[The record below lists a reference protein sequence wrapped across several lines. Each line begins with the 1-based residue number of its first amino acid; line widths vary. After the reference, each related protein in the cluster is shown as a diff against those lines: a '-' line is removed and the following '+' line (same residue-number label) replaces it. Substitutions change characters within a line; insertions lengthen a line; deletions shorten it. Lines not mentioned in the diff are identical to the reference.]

1 MNSMY
6 MYLFLQNQFK
16 WILDKSRPGGSRA
29 VTHERLVLKQEKTDP
44 VNCLPEISFHRFA
57 MRQLLRSPSHY
68 NTESYGKSRTKYL
81 ISDCILGGSCR
92 MEYTGVFLMLSC
104 TFLIWKKNGVF
115 RHKFNRP
122 AFCLESDSYFRF

>member
-16 WILDKSRPGGSRA
+16 WILDKSRPGGSHA
-29 VTHERLVLKQEKTDP
+29 VTHERLVLKPEKTDP
-44 VNCLPEISFHRFA
+44 VNRLPEISFHRFA

-92 MEYTGVFLMLSC
+92 MEYTGVFL
-104 TFLIWKKNGVF
+104 T
-115 RHKFNRP
+115 
-122 AFCLESDSYFRF
+122 AYSDTSSIDQRSAWRVTVISGFELQVQH